1 MANAR
6 LDVREKQDEVTF
18 LYKVVPGAAQKSYGL
33 YVAKLAGLPPDVVE
47 RAKTLVAEFEA
58 VAGLEAQPPPSS
70 GQQQISEHIRRP
82 RPQLGQ
88 AVLDRLAQVDPL
100 RTTPIDAL
108 LLVAELQRVAEG
120 GEEGE

>member
-1 MANAR
+1 M
-6 LDVREKQDEVTF
+6 TF

-47 RAKTLVAEFEA
+47 RAKTLVAGFEA
-58 VAGLEAQPPPSS
+58 GVEFAAEPPSS
-70 GQQQISEHIRRP
+70 SGQKQIAEHMRQP
-82 RPQLGQ
+82 RPQIGQ

-108 LLVAELQRVAEG
+108 LLVAELKRVAEG
-120 GEEGE
+120 GEDKE